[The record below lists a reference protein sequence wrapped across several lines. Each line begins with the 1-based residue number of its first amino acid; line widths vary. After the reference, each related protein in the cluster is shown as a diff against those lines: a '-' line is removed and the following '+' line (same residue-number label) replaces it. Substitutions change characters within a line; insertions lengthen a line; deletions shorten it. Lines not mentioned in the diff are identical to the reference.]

1 MKKSHLV
8 AIFSPSF
15 GLSATTEFLVQ
26 NFVIVTT
33 TRVYVGIVIVQEEI
47 FLTLEIPVY
56 EPLFRGSARFAD
68 VRDIFR

>member
-1 MKKSHLV
+1 MV

-26 NFVIVTT
+26 NFVIVTK

-47 FLTLEIPVY
+47 FLRNVY
-56 EPLFRGSARFAD
+56 VID
-68 VRDIFR
+68 KK